1 MSFAIARPLAM
12 RRIALA
18 PSTRTVAARRF
29 ESSAASQA
37 QNAAAK
43 AQSTAKDTAAKA
55 AQGLTRVATAAGPA
69 ITNAA
74 RGASEALGKV
84 GGRTGR
90 LVKFIERQVP
100 FVVYYT
106 KVGVEVA
113 KIIFRG
119 QQMSPPSMQTFQT
132 YFQSAWKQL
141 QNPQA
146 LMRQVSSKVP
156 TQNPAEGVKNV
167 SAAQWAAAAVLGA
180 ELVGFFTVGEI
191 IGRMKLV
198 GYHGEVEHHH

>member
-1 MSFAIARPLAM
+1 MSFAIAM
-12 RRIALA
+12 RRVALA

-29 ESSAASQA
+29 ESSAAS
-37 QNAAAK
+37 K
-43 AQSTAKDTAAKA
+43 AQSTAKDTANKA
-55 AQGLTRVATAAGPA
+55 AQGLTRVASAAGPA

-74 RGASEALGKV
+74 KGASEALGKV

-90 LVKFIERQVP
+90 LIKFVERQVP

-113 KIIFRG
+113 KIVFRG
-119 QQMSPPSMQTFQT
+119 QQMSPPSMQTFQS
-132 YFQSAWKQL
+132 YFQNVWKQL

-146 LMRQVSSKVP
+146 LMRQLSSKVP
-156 TQNPAEGVKNV
+156 NQNPVEAVKNI
-167 SAAQWAAAAVLGA
+167 SAAQWTAAGVLGA
-180 ELVGFFTVGEI
+180 ELIGFFTVGEI